1 MSMFDLW
8 DKAVIENETVILED
22 IDSMQYS
29 FEDDSYELWVTL
41 PFVFD
46 GIGVDCDIQMN
57 EDELMWVMVHPIIDD
72 DTVSSHH
79 ITLRD
84 GVRPKYITGE

>member
-1 MSMFDLW
+1 MSLFDNW
-8 DKAVIENETVILED
+8 DKAVIENKDVILKA
-22 IDSMQYS
+22 IDGMQYS
-29 FEDDSYELWVTL
+29 FEDDGYQLWATL

-46 GIGVDCDIQMN
+46 GFRVDCSVQMN

-72 DTVSSHH
+72 VTVSSHH